1 LVRKFVLALLV
12 LATACSSSAGG
23 STTGPSASAVDSLG
37 QVVRVV
43 KVTDGDTIHVILEG
57 RDERVRLIGMDTPEV
72 DWYGGVAECFG
83 EEAGRYTQRRLADAS
98 VRLGFDVD
106 RRDQY
111 GRLLAYVFVGQE
123 LFNLTL
129 VEQGYA
135 RVDRVP
141 PNTSKADAFDRAEDR
156 ARTLGRGV
164 WSACPAPGS

>member
-1 LVRKFVLALLV
+1 MLPLLV

-23 STTGPSASAVDSLG
+23 SISGPSVSAADSSD
-37 QVVRVV
+37 QVVRVA
-43 KVTDGDTIHVILEG
+43 KVTDGDTIHVVVEG
-57 RDERVRLIGMDTPEV
+57 RDERVRLIGVDTPEV
-72 DWYGGVAECFG
+72 DWYGGVAGCFG
-83 EEAGRYTQRRLADAS
+83 EEAGRYTQRRLGNAS
-98 VRLGFDVD
+98 VRLGFDID

-135 RVDRVP
+135 RADLVP
-141 PNTSKADAFDRAEDR
+141 PNTSMADAFVRAEDL

-164 WSACPAPGS
+164 WSACPLPSS